1 MDSNTFV
8 NALFLCLVNVAFMV
22 AGIILNAVV
31 IISLR
36 RSSQLRKRL
45 CYFMILVLSY
55 FDMAVVAIIHPLL
68 ILSTILWSMEIYHVE
83 IEYTRINTN
92 IILGGFSMFALLTL
106 TIERFLAL
114 TYPFFHQTAV
124 TKRRLVLLQAFLMIT
139 VVSLQSLSY
148 FHEKTAGM
156 LIILF
161 VLFLLFLFICL
172 NYKMFIIAKSKRE
185 NESVA
190 PTRAATSS
198 HPERKRR
205 ILIFKHFSTCSLAV
219 ACFFI
224 CSLPQIIQSA
234 TRLTSNKTFYDRQV
248 LIFGIWAGTFFS
260 MNSTFNCLIF
270 FWRNS
275 VLRREG
281 MKVVKCFQSERV

>member
-1 MDSNTFV
+1 MDPNTFV
-8 NALFLCLVNVAFMV
+8 NALFLCLVNVAFVV
-22 AGIILNAVV
+22 AGIIQNAVV
-31 IISLR
+31 IISLW

-45 CYFMILVLSY
+45 CYFMILVLSC
-55 FDMAVVAIIHPLL
+55 FDMAAVAIMHPVQ

-83 IEYTRINTN
+83 IEYTRMYTNT
-92 IILGGFSMFALLTL
+92 ILGGFSMFSLLTL

-124 TKRRLVLLQAFLMIT
+124 TKRRLVLSQAFLMMT
-139 VVSLQSLSY
+139 TVSLQPVWY
-148 FHEKTAGM
+148 VHKKTCYL

-161 VLFLLFLFICL
+161 VSFLLFLFICL

-185 NESVA
+185 NERVA

-205 ILIFKHFSTCSLAV
+205 ILFFKHFSTCSLGV

-224 CSLPQIIQSA
+224 CSSFA
-234 TRLTSNKTFYDRQV
+234 TDYTFRYAFDIEQDFLRQTSLDIWHMGWHVFLYELDVQLSDIFLEKFRLAS
-248 LIFGIWAGTFFS
+248 
-260 MNSTFNCLIF
+260 
-270 FWRNS
+270 
-275 VLRREG
+275 
-281 MKVVKCFQSERV
+281 